1 MNLEKLLAENM
12 LRFGA
17 KNLSEADKKQILE
30 QAAQTKLSTEVTS
43 HPLYNVV
50 ITKFEDRSKNYWEG
64 KAAKSGVAM
73 TDADRVAVLNYV
85 QKRVGEKTKIQ
96 SISQEKALKQITG
109 VIIDPKGTTTIVT
122 PAPPAPAPVR
132 TPYNGTYP
140 AIDQPNPE
148 LQNFYLVD
156 NAIDV
161 SPENK
166 GKFDSLV
173 KTLLSSI
180 PKDEKI
186 VEVKISAGSSTSKVP
201 TTYKGGDYK
210 GNIAAGQKNNEF
222 LAADRCAKIEESL
235 MDVVKTNIPAV
246 GNNIK
251 IEQRQIAANRGTD
264 YTEKER
270 AYYFSTGKLDPAK
283 KEAYD
288 KAYGPFKGSY
298 GSVTII
304 TEKIEE
310 ITTEVGPSV
319 EVTQN
324 WKARIEQKMPKIK
337 PPTKL
342 KGSPGGG
349 QTFVG
354 KTFNTTKCNIWQ

>member
-1 MNLEKLLAENM
+1 MKNILAENM

-17 KNLSEADKKQILE
+17 KNLSAEQILKLTE
-30 QAAQTKLSTEVTS
+30 QAKLSSEVTS

-50 ITKFEDRSKNYWEG
+50 ITKFGDRTKRYWEG
-64 KAAKSGVAM
+64 NPATSGVSM
-73 TDADRVAVLNYV
+73 TDADRIAVLNHV
-85 QKRVGEKTKIQ
+85 QKRVDQKTKIK
-96 SISQEKALKQITG
+96 SISQEKALKEITG
-109 VIIDPKGTTTIVT
+109 VVIDPKGTTTTVT
-122 PAPPAPAPVR
+122 LPPPTPTPVQI
-132 TPYNGTYP
+132 PYNGTYP
-140 AIDQPNPE
+140 AVDQPNPE

-166 GKFDSLV
+166 AKFDALV
-173 KTLLSSI
+173 KTLLASI
-180 PKDEKI
+180 PNDENI
-186 VEVKISAGSSTSKVP
+186 VEAKISAGSSTSRVP

-222 LAADRCAKIEESL
+222 LAADRCAKIEEAL
-235 MDVVKTNIPAV
+235 LEVVKTNIPAV

-283 KEAYD
+283 KAAYD

-304 TEKIEE
+304 TEKVQSTPSEVTPSE
-310 ITTEVGPSV
+310 I
-319 EVTQN
+319 VTQN
-324 WKARIEQKMPKIK
+324 WQARIVQKMSKVK
-337 PPTKL
+337 PPKKL
-342 KGSPGGG
+342 TGSPGGG

-354 KTFNTTKCNIWQ
+354 KTFSTTKCTIW